1 MALSVAE
8 LKAIAS
14 LDSKPF
20 KAGMG
25 KVTSSAKTGSRQL
38 GATMGAGL
46 KKMAGMIGAAFAVR
60 AVIRFGAAQMQAADR
75 TMDLVNALG
84 LSAEQFQALEQSAE
98 QYGGTTENVQKA
110 MMQLRRVQGD
120 VIGGNIEYAES
131 FRVLGV
137 SQKDLENS
145 TLPQLLEKVAKGYKA
160 AGGSAT
166 AYNAASELLGR
177 GGKELTGVLMDVA
190 NNGLQGI
197 IDKGI
202 EAGTVLSNEVVKGL
216 SDANNELEKATRI
229 WKNYWTVQLA
239 GAIKR
244 IRFEQE
250 YRKLAKESGKFE
262 VIPSVAVL
270 EQQAWAKLS
279 TRRPEKLADAAAVGV
294 DEDKVDTL
302 AKMIQGIKTSAPK
315 AADSFAKIGGI
326 IGGQTSKDT
335 SLFERQLKVHEAA
348 LKVLETDIPE
358 TIRTEARALLETL
371 RQ

>member
-25 KVTSSAKTGSRQL
+25 KVTSSAKTGAKQL

-46 KKMAGMIGAAFAVR
+46 KQMAGMIGAAFAVR

-120 VIGGNIEYAES
+120 VIGGNQEYAAS
-131 FRVLGV
+131 FRVLGI

-166 AYNAASELLGR
+166 AYNAASELMGR

-190 NNGLQGI
+190 DNGLQGI
-197 IDKGI
+197 IDKGLK
-202 EAGTVLSNEVVKGL
+202 AGTVLSNEVTAQL
-216 SDANNELEKATRI
+216 AAANNELERTTRQLKNMATV
-229 WKNYWTVQLA
+229 W
-239 GAIKR
+239 
-244 IRFEQE
+244 
-250 YRKLAKESGKFE
+250 LAKAITGFRTLIATVKNWRSGMD
-262 VIPSVAVL
+262 
-270 EQQAWAKLS
+270 W
-279 TRRPEKLADAAAVGV
+279 ADAKSKAKADIAFTPPKTPGGAPPPPSTTKPPPKPKEITVAAP
-294 DEDKVDTL
+294 E
-302 AKMIQGIKTSAPK
+302 
-315 AADSFAKIGGI
+315 AADRLAKIGGI
-326 IGGQTSKDT
+326 IGGQADMNRG
-335 SLFERQLKVHEAA
+335 LRERQLKEAERQTKIQERIEKNTA
-348 LKVLETDIPE
+348 ETASTTAEMAGD
-358 TIRTEARALLETL
+358 
-371 RQ
+371 

>member
-25 KVTSSAKTGSRQL
+25 KVTSSAKSGSRQL

-98 QYGGTTENVQKA
+98 QYGGTIENVQKA

-137 SQKDLENS
+137 SQKQLEQS
-145 TLPQLLEKVAKGYKA
+145 TLPQLLELVAKGYKA

-166 AYNAASELLGR
+166 AYNAASELMGR

-190 NNGLQGI
+190 DNGLQGI

-202 EAGTVLSNEVVKGL
+202 EAGTVLRNEVVSSL
-216 SDANNELEKATRI
+216 ADANNEMERTTR
-229 WKNYWTVQLA
+229 QLRNMVTIGLA
-239 GAIKR
+239 DAVLWW
-244 IRFEQE
+244 
-250 YRKLAKESGKFE
+250 RKLAAAMGAYTAGAGLSWDESK
-262 VIPSVAVL
+262 AL
-270 EQQAWAKLS
+270 
-279 TRRPEKLADAAAVGV
+279 
-294 DEDKVDTL
+294 
-302 AKMIQGIKTSAPK
+302 
-315 AADSFAKIGGI
+315 AADITAYKPKDQPPLGSARKNEDAQIQKSVREITVKTPSAADRLAKIGGV
-326 IGGQTSKDT
+326 IGGQTSKD
-335 SLFERQLKVHEAA
+335 LGMLQRQLKEQEA
-348 LKVLETDIPE
+348 
-358 TIRTEARALLETL
+358 IRKATEATAQSTKETVQKL
-371 RQ
+371 DEMAGE